1 VLAADRVSV
10 FYAKVPAVRQ
20 VSMAVRPGEIVALVG
35 ANGAGKSTLLKAA
48 HGLVDD
54 VDGEISLD
62 GASLR
67 PRTTQQRVD
76 AGLALVPEGRHVF
89 AAMTVDENLDLG
101 FRASAAGD
109 MEPRRQAIF
118 GRFPRLAERR
128 TQKAGTLS
136 GGEQQMLAIGRALM
150 SAPRVMML
158 DEPTLGLAPM
168 VIQQVAVL
176 LRQLRDEG
184 MAILLAE
191 QNVRMA
197 LSCADRAYVVRN
209 GEIVAEGSA
218 AELRSSAA
226 IRQAYLG
233 LR

>member
-1 VLAADRVSV
+1 
-10 FYAKVPAVRQ
+10 
-20 VSMAVRPGEIVALVG
+20 
-35 ANGAGKSTLLKAA
+35 
-48 HGLVDD
+48 
-54 VDGEISLD
+54 
-62 GASLR
+62 
-67 PRTTQQRVD
+67 
-76 AGLALVPEGRHVF
+76 
-89 AAMTVDENLDLG
+89 
-101 FRASAAGD
+101 
-109 MEPRRQAIF
+109 
-118 GRFPRLAERR
+118 
-128 TQKAGTLS
+128 
-136 GGEQQMLAIGRALM
+136 
-150 SAPRVMML
+150 
-158 DEPTLGLAPM
+158 M